1 MLGELIS
8 GVASFIGG
16 ERANEANLQNTR
28 ESDARSSAE
37 AEKNRNFQERMA
49 NTERQRATADLKAA
63 GLNPLLALNTGAS
76 TPGGAMGQTHS
87 PNAVQNTISPAIT
100 SAFEAKRMGMEIENQ
115 KADLALKRNQTSESQ
130 MRTAVM
136 SKDIPKAEM
145 INEAYS
151 LGKDIV
157 NKVKGYIQGP
167 NSSKD
172 YQGLP
177 VKEYIKNYNDRNL
190 KSYKEGMKKWNKEK

>member
-1 MLGELIS
+1 MLGEIFS
-8 GVASFIGG
+8 GLTSLIGG
-16 ERANEANLQNTR
+16 ERANESNIQNTR
-28 ESDARSSAE
+28 ESDARSSVE
-37 AEKNRNFQERMA
+37 AQKQRDFQERLS
-49 NTERQRATADLKAA
+49 NTERQRAVADLKAA

-76 TPGGAMGQTHS
+76 TPSGAMGQTHS
-87 PNAVQNTISPAIT
+87 PAAVQNTLAPAIT

-115 KADLALKRNQTSESQ
+115 KQELALKRNQTSESA

-151 LGKDIV
+151 LGKDVV

-167 NSSKD
+167 PNTTN
-172 YQGLP
+172 L
-177 VKEYIKNYNDRNL
+177 KNYKKGMENML
-190 KSYKEGMKKWNKEK
+190 KLQKP